1 MSSPWPS
8 PSLSPLLVPALQ
20 DRLVLLVNHVLSRE
34 SVAMDRLKPW
44 AGRTLVVSLAG
55 WPALLP
61 TLPDLVLRITPAG
74 LFEREESA
82 SGGDLRVE
90 LDASNPA
97 RTALGVLGGEVPRIQ
112 VQGDAALAGDLN
124 WLADNLRWD
133 IEDDLAGVFGPLA
146 ARQLGLIGRGL
157 RAAVSGLAQRWA
169 PTGVGSA

>member
-1 MSSPWPS
+1 MSSTWPT

-20 DRLVLLVNHVLSRE
+20 DRLVLLLNHVLSRE
-34 SVAMDRLKPW
+34 SVAMDRLRPW

-61 TLPDLVLRITPAG
+61 ALPDLGLRITPGG
-74 LFEREESA
+74 LLEREEQA
-82 SGGDLRVE
+82 GGGDLRVE

-97 RTALGVLGGEVPRIQ
+97 RMALGVLGGEVPRMQ
-112 VQGDAALAGDLN
+112 VQGEAALAADLN

-133 IEDDLAGVFGPLA
+133 IEDDLAGLFGPLV
-146 ARQLGLIGRGL
+146 ARQLGQMARGA

-169 PTGVGSA
+169 PNGASAA